1 MPLLKRWLI
10 CCSKRAKTYTP
21 SVVIHSRAVS
31 GQLVLQGGGPFVSN
45 DELDDRLL
53 RGIHGYVA
61 VLPTAEAFENPG
73 ELIATSALWAQRM
86 GVETK
91 LCAVYTRADAR
102 DDRYAQ
108 IIRHAA
114 ALYVVGDSPIHLRTT
129 LQETVVYEAIEQQ
142 LEKGIVVAVAGSATA
157 LCDPMVDPRGGA
169 FTLGLGL
176 VEGIAVI
183 TESETWSHDRL
194 QRSLQLANTTVVQL
208 PTGSAL
214 LGIAGKWSVVG
225 PAIVHGALPN

>member
-1 MPLLKRWLI
+1 ML
-10 CCSKRAKTYTP
+10 
-21 SVVIHSRAVS
+21 
-31 GQLVLQGGGPFVSN
+31 GQLVLQGGGPFISN
-45 DELDDRLL
+45 DELDARVLQGL
-53 RGIHGYVA
+53 SGYVA
-61 VLPTAEAFENPG
+61 VLPTAEAFENPAV
-73 ELIATSALWAQRM
+73 LIATSVVWAQRM

-102 DDRYAQ
+102 EDGFAQ
-108 IIRHAA
+108 IIRDAA
-114 ALYVVGDSPIHLRTT
+114 AVYVVGDSPIHLRTT
-129 LQETVVYEAIEQQ
+129 LQATVVYEAIEQQ
-142 LEKGIVVAVAGSATA
+142 IESGIVVAVAGSAAA

-194 QRSLQLANTTVVQL
+194 QRSLQLANTTVVEL

-214 LGIAGKWSVVG
+214 LYNGGKWNVDG
-225 PAIVHGALPN
+225 PAIIHGALPN

>member
-1 MPLLKRWLI
+1 ML
-10 CCSKRAKTYTP
+10 
-21 SVVIHSRAVS
+21 
-31 GQLVLQGGGPFVSN
+31 GQLVLQGGGPFMSN
-45 DELDDRLL
+45 DELDARVLQ
-53 RGIHGYVA
+53 GMNGYVA
-61 VLPTAEAFENPG
+61 VLPTAEAFENPA
-73 ELIATSALWAQRM
+73 ELIATSVLWAQRM
-86 GVETK
+86 EVETK

-102 DDRYAQ
+102 EDRFAR
-108 IIRHAA
+108 IIRDAA

-142 LEKGIVVAVAGSATA
+142 LESGIVVAVAGSAAA

-176 VEGIAVI
+176 VESIAVI

-194 QRSLQLANTTVVQL
+194 QRCLQLANTTVVQL

-214 LGIAGKWSVVG
+214 LCSGGKWNVDG
-225 PAIVHGALPN
+225 PAIIHGALPN

>member
-1 MPLLKRWLI
+1 
-10 CCSKRAKTYTP
+10 
-21 SVVIHSRAVS
+21 
-31 GQLVLQGGGPFVSN
+31 
-45 DELDDRLL
+45 
-53 RGIHGYVA
+53 
-61 VLPTAEAFENPG
+61 VLPTAEAFENPA
-73 ELIATSALWAQRM
+73 ELIATSVLWAQRL

-102 DDRYAQ
+102 EDHLAKIVREAG
-108 IIRHAA
+108 AV
-114 ALYVVGDSPIHLRTT
+114 YVVGDSPIHLRTT

-142 LEKGIVVAVAGSATA
+142 LENGIVVAVAGSAAA

-194 QRSLQLANTTVVQL
+194 QRCLQLANTTVVQL

-214 LGIAGKWSVVG
+214 LCTRGKWNVHG
-225 PAIVHGALPN
+225 PAIIHGALPN

>member
-1 MPLLKRWLI
+1 ML
-10 CCSKRAKTYTP
+10 
-21 SVVIHSRAVS
+21 
-31 GQLVLQGGGPFVSN
+31 GQLVLQGGGPFISN
-45 DELDDRLL
+45 DELDARVLQ
-53 RGIHGYVA
+53 GMNGYVA
-61 VLPTAEAFENPG
+61 VLPTAEAFENPA
-73 ELIATSALWAQRM
+73 ELIATSVLWAQRM

-102 DDRYAQ
+102 EDSFAQ
-108 IIRHAA
+108 IIRDAA
-114 ALYVVGDSPIHLRTT
+114 AVYVVGDSPIHLRTT

-142 LEKGIVVAVAGSATA
+142 LENGIVVAVAGSAAA

-176 VEGIAVI
+176 VESIAVI

-194 QRSLQLANTTVVQL
+194 QRCLQLANTTVVQL

-214 LGIAGKWSVVG
+214 LCVQGKWNVDG

>member
-1 MPLLKRWLI
+1 M
-10 CCSKRAKTYTP
+10 
-21 SVVIHSRAVS
+21 IHSRAML
-31 GQLVLQGGGPFVSN
+31 GQLVLQGGGPFISN
-45 DELDDRLL
+45 DELDARVLQ
-53 RGIHGYVA
+53 GMNGYVA
-61 VLPTAEAFENPG
+61 VLPTAEAFENPA
-73 ELIATSALWAQRM
+73 ELIATSVLWAQRM

-102 DDRYAQ
+102 EDSFAQ
-108 IIRHAA
+108 IIRDAA
-114 ALYVVGDSPIHLRTT
+114 AVYVVGDSPIHLRTT

-142 LEKGIVVAVAGSATA
+142 LENGIVVAVAGSAAA

-176 VEGIAVI
+176 VESIAVI

-194 QRSLQLANTTVVQL
+194 QRCLQLANTTVVQL

-214 LGIAGKWSVVG
+214 LCVQGKWNVDG
-225 PAIVHGALPN
+225 PAIIHGALPN

>member
-1 MPLLKRWLI
+1 M
-10 CCSKRAKTYTP
+10 
-21 SVVIHSRAVS
+21 S
-31 GQLVLQGGGPFVSN
+31 GQLILQGGGPFVSN
-45 DELDDRLL
+45 DELDTRIL
-53 RGIHGYVA
+53 RGMNGYVA

-73 ELIATSALWAQRM
+73 ALIATSVLWAQRM

-102 DDRYAQ
+102 EDHLAKIVREAG
-108 IIRHAA
+108 AV
-114 ALYVVGDSPIHLRTT
+114 YVVGDSPIHLRTT
-129 LQETVVYEAIEQQ
+129 LQGTVVYEALEQQ
-142 LEKGIVVAVAGSATA
+142 LDNGIVVAVAGSAAA

-176 VEGIAVI
+176 AEGIAVI

-214 LGIAGKWSVVG
+214 LCVQGKWSVDG
-225 PAIVHGALPN
+225 PVIIHGALPN

>member
-1 MPLLKRWLI
+1 ML
-10 CCSKRAKTYTP
+10 
-21 SVVIHSRAVS
+21 
-31 GQLVLQGGGPFVSN
+31 GQLVLQGGGPFISN
-45 DELDDRLL
+45 DELDARVLQGL
-53 RGIHGYVA
+53 SGYVA
-61 VLPTAEAFENPG
+61 VLPTAEAFENPAV
-73 ELIATSALWAQRM
+73 LIATSVVWAQRM

-91 LCAVYTRADAR
+91 LCAVYTHADAR
-102 DDRYAQ
+102 EDGFAQ
-108 IIRHAA
+108 IIRDAA
-114 ALYVVGDSPIHLRTT
+114 AVYVVGDSPIHLRTT
-129 LQETVVYEAIEQQ
+129 LQATVVYEAIEQQ
-142 LEKGIVVAVAGSATA
+142 IESGIVVAVAGSAAA

-214 LGIAGKWSVVG
+214 LYNGGKWNVDG
-225 PAIVHGALPN
+225 PAIIHGALPN

>member
-1 MPLLKRWLI
+1 ML
-10 CCSKRAKTYTP
+10 
-21 SVVIHSRAVS
+21 
-31 GQLVLQGGGPFVSN
+31 GQLVLQGGGPFISN
-45 DELDDRLL
+45 DELDARVLQ
-53 RGIHGYVA
+53 GMSGYVA
-61 VLPTAEAFENPG
+61 VLPTAEAFENPAV
-73 ELIATSALWAQRM
+73 LIATSVVWAQRM

-102 DDRYAQ
+102 EDSYAQ
-108 IIRHAA
+108 IIRDAA

-129 LQETVVYEAIEQQ
+129 LQATVVYEAIEQQ
-142 LEKGIVVAVAGSATA
+142 IESGIVVAVAGSAAA

-176 VEGIAVI
+176 EEGIAVI

-214 LGIAGKWSVVG
+214 LYNGGKWNVDG
-225 PAIVHGALPN
+225 PAIIHGALPN

>member
-1 MPLLKRWLI
+1 ML
-10 CCSKRAKTYTP
+10 
-21 SVVIHSRAVS
+21 
-31 GQLVLQGGGPFVSN
+31 GQLVLQGGGPFISN
-45 DELDDRLL
+45 DELDARVLQ
-53 RGIHGYVA
+53 GMSGYVA
-61 VLPTAEAFENPG
+61 VLPTAEAFENPAV
-73 ELIATSALWAQRM
+73 LIATSVVWAQRM

-102 DDRYAQ
+102 EDGFAQ
-108 IIRHAA
+108 IIRDAA
-114 ALYVVGDSPIHLRTT
+114 AVYVVGDSPIHLRTT
-129 LQETVVYEAIEQQ
+129 LQATVVYEAIEQQ
-142 LEKGIVVAVAGSATA
+142 LENGIVVAVAGSAAA

-194 QRSLQLANTTVVQL
+194 QRSLQLADTTVVQL

-214 LGIAGKWSVVG
+214 LYNGGKWNVDG
-225 PAIVHGALPN
+225 PAIIHGALPN

>member
-1 MPLLKRWLI
+1 ML
-10 CCSKRAKTYTP
+10 
-21 SVVIHSRAVS
+21 
-31 GQLVLQGGGPFVSN
+31 GQLVLQGGGPFISN
-45 DELDDRLL
+45 DELDARVLQ
-53 RGIHGYVA
+53 GVNGYVA
-61 VLPTAEAFENPG
+61 VLPTAEAFENPAA
-73 ELIATSALWAQRM
+73 LIATSVLWAQRM

-102 DDRYAQ
+102 EDSFAQ
-108 IIRHAA
+108 IIRDAA

-129 LQETVVYEAIEQQ
+129 LQETVVYEAIEQH
-142 LEKGIVVAVAGSATA
+142 LENGIVVAVAGSAAA

-194 QRSLQLANTTVVQL
+194 QRCLQLANTTVVQL

-214 LGIAGKWSVVG
+214 LCVQGKWNVDG
-225 PAIVHGALPN
+225 PAIVHGVLPN

>member
-1 MPLLKRWLI
+1 ML
-10 CCSKRAKTYTP
+10 
-21 SVVIHSRAVS
+21 
-31 GQLVLQGGGPFVSN
+31 GQLVLQGGGPFISN
-45 DELDDRLL
+45 DELDARVLQGL
-53 RGIHGYVA
+53 SGYVA
-61 VLPTAEAFENPG
+61 VLPTAEAFENPAV
-73 ELIATSALWAQRM
+73 LIATSVVWAQRM

-102 DDRYAQ
+102 EDGFAQ
-108 IIRHAA
+108 IIRDAA

-129 LQETVVYEAIEQQ
+129 LQATVVYEAIEQQ
-142 LEKGIVVAVAGSATA
+142 IESGIVVAVAGSAAA

-194 QRSLQLANTTVVQL
+194 QRSLQLANTTVVEL

-214 LGIAGKWSVVG
+214 LYNGGKWNVDG
-225 PAIVHGALPN
+225 PAIIHGALPN

>member
-1 MPLLKRWLI
+1 ML
-10 CCSKRAKTYTP
+10 
-21 SVVIHSRAVS
+21 
-31 GQLVLQGGGPFVSN
+31 GQLVLQGGGPFISN
-45 DELDDRLL
+45 DELDARVLQ
-53 RGIHGYVA
+53 GMSGYVA
-61 VLPTAEAFENPG
+61 VLPTAEAFENPAV
-73 ELIATSALWAQRM
+73 LIATSVVWAQRM

-102 DDRYAQ
+102 EDGFAQ
-108 IIRHAA
+108 IIRDAA
-114 ALYVVGDSPIHLRTT
+114 AVYVVGDSPIHLRTT
-129 LQETVVYEAIEQQ
+129 LQATVVYEAIEQQ
-142 LEKGIVVAVAGSATA
+142 IESGIVVAVAGSAAA

-214 LGIAGKWSVVG
+214 LYNGGKWNVDG
-225 PAIVHGALPN
+225 PAIIHGALPN